1 MFAKNKFL
9 FLLLPLLFMCS
20 CTVQR
25 CTRGHLEETTVNE
38 FVNDGSHDI
47 PIDRYKL
54 IRAEQ
59 KDVHATVDFSST
71 FLLWLSYF
79 IIVMFFIGA
88 CNGLSN
94 GGGLVSV
101 LVMVICVVWVIVKQ
115 EWFFPK
121 EPYCHGESYYKHNVS
136 ASGQL
141 LNNSYEPAKKTA
153 MDLNIQ
159 NSSQNLYSDIYT
171 DQDGYFRYEKEISN
185 DSSKMAVSFVFNSDN
200 PSMITYEYPFNNGI
214 MNYKENGKIKQ
225 AAANGRVIVVEER

>member
-1 MFAKNKFL
+1 M
-9 FLLLPLLFMCS
+9 
-20 CTVQR
+20 
-25 CTRGHLEETTVNE
+25 EETTVNE

-79 IIVMFFIGA
+79 IFVIITIIIMVA
-88 CNGLSN
+88 NLWV
-94 GGGLVSV
+94 GLV
-101 LVMVICVVWVIVKQ
+101 ICALCLYFWQ
-115 EWFFPK
+115 GWFFPK

-159 NSSQNLYSDIYT
+159 NSSKNLYSDIYT

-185 DSSKMAVSFVFNSDN
+185 NSSKMAVSFVFNSDN